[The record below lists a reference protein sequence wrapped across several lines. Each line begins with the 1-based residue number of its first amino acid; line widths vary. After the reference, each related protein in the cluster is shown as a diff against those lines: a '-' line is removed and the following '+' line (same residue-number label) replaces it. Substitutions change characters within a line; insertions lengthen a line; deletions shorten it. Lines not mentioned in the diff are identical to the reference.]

1 MKSIGKYLPVLL
13 FASCISVA
21 WPSRV
26 KKVNLPK
33 TNVQMLSTYAAQVKD
48 AVVASPY
55 AAASIVA
62 GVLAGSYFCYKYF
75 FGGSAIVK
83 QSIKHEEVTPIVK
96 QDAKPVVEQQEAVKP
111 FVTQDVKPSIE
122 QDFKPIVRQ
131 EIKPSTKQDV
141 VVQEKLAEPTEK
153 VVAAKPVTP
162 DVLPLVK
169 APRAKPFIK
178 VTNAQDQS
186 LNICVSTDGDDR
198 VQLFSVPRY
207 TYGEIRKK

>member
-1 MKSIGKYLPVLL
+1 MKSIGKYLSVLL
-13 FASCISVA
+13 FASCMCAA

-26 KKVNLPK
+26 KQVNLPK
-33 TNVQMLSTYAAQVKD
+33 TNVQMLGAYAAQVKD

-83 QSIKHEEVTPIVK
+83 QSIKHEEVAPIAK
-96 QDAKPVVEQQEAVKP
+96 HDAKPVIEQQEAVKP
-111 FVTQDVKPSIE
+111 FVMQEATPIIE
-122 QDFKPIVRQ
+122 QDFKPITMQ
-131 EIKPSTKQDV
+131 EIKPSAEQDV
-141 VVQEKLAEPTEK
+141 VLQERLAEPTEK
-153 VVAAKPVTP
+153 VVKAKSVTP
-162 DVLPLVK
+162 VALPIVK
-169 APRAKPFIK
+169 APRTKPFIR

-198 VQLFSVPRY
+198 AQQFSVPRY
-207 TYGEIRKK
+207 TYGEIRRK